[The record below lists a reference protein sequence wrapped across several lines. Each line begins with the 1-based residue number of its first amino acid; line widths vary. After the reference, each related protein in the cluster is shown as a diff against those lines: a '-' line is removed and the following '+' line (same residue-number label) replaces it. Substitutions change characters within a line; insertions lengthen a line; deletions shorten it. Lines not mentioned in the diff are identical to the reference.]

1 MFDQS
6 IIITRPTFRLLTSE
20 YLVNIK
26 PQYVADVKTKK
37 VLGSDLILILS
48 QRILKKKK
56 EKIKNISLKILSFL
70 WNNSELIIWLI
81 LLNPYMGKRWLSLEG
96 NISHKIFFQHQI
108 ENWKLCPANRIL
120 IFPANWD
127 LKNIFLFS
135 ITILKARPWPT
146 EKNKSKVTSA
156 IN

>member
-1 MFDQS
+1 MCGQS

-108 ENWKLCPANRIL
+108 PWKLE
-120 IFPANWD
+120 IFQYRKQQVFKK
-127 LKNIFLFS
+127 LKF
-135 ITILKARPWPT
+135 
-146 EKNKSKVTSA
+146 
-156 IN
+156 